1 MVFDRIMEGSR
12 KWESERSVSID
23 LILQAHHFF
32 RKERFFLMTDA
43 PVESAAD
50 FLRPRVETLMKEAE
64 TAGYSRSRVLA
75 VLINLLE
82 TTELEDTGQ

>member
-1 MVFDRIMEGSR
+1 
-12 KWESERSVSID
+12 
-23 LILQAHHFF
+23 
-32 RKERFFLMTDA
+32 MTDA

>member
-1 MVFDRIMEGSR
+1 
-12 KWESERSVSID
+12 
-23 LILQAHHFF
+23 
-32 RKERFFLMTDA
+32 MTDE

-50 FLRPRVETLMKEAE
+50 FLRPRVEALMKEAE
-64 TAGYSRSRVLA
+64 AVGYSRSRVLA